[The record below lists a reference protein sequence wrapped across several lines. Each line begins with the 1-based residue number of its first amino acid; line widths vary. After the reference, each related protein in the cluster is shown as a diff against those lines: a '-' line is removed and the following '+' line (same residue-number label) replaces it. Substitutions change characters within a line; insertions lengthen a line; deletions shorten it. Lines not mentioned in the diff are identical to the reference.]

1 MLGGTFA
8 GRASGAEPGE
18 GAMRARWLRGLL
30 RTTAPP
36 IWVGIVVAAVAIAGE
51 TSLALLFR
59 HQNPGETFETLY
71 LFGILVVSAV
81 WGLGLAL
88 ATSVASVAA
97 LAYFW
102 PGGHF
107 EPLAIDNGV
116 IVVFFLIAALFMNFV
131 AGLARKRAIDAEES
145 RDKLTVLASQQEA
158 LRRVATLVARGV
170 DPSEVFAAVTKE
182 VGLLLGAEIAR
193 LVRYEADGTGTVA
206 AAWRRTG
213 DPVPVGSRIPIGGIV
228 ATPVLRSGKP
238 ARITEDSPPE
248 LPKGLYSAAGT
259 PVLVAGTLW
268 GAMTAL
274 SPQYAPLP
282 EGTEAR
288 MAEFTDLVGTAI
300 ANAQD
305 RADLM
310 ASRARVVAAA
320 DDARRRLERDLHD
333 GAQQRLVALGLHLR
347 MADESIPPELHEPKQ
362 QLSQITSELTDVSK
376 DLQELSRGIHPA
388 VLSQGGL
395 NPALKTLARR
405 SAVPVALDLAIERRL
420 PDAVEVAAYYVV
432 AESLTNAD
440 KHAEASEVNVGANTD
455 DVNLHLS
462 IRDDGIGGADT
473 RKGSGLIGLKDRVEA
488 LGGDLQIVSNP
499 GSGTS
504 LDVTIPLEAGHPGHF
519 GARGTIASPNAPRSG
534 R

>member
-1 MLGGTFA
+1 
-8 GRASGAEPGE
+8 
-18 GAMRARWLRGLL
+18 
-30 RTTAPP
+30 
-36 IWVGIVVAAVAIAGE
+36 
-51 TSLALLFR
+51 
-59 HQNPGETFETLY
+59 
-71 LFGILVVSAV
+71 
-81 WGLGLAL
+81 
-88 ATSVASVAA
+88 
-97 LAYFW
+97 
-102 PGGHF
+102 
-107 EPLAIDNGV
+107 
-116 IVVFFLIAALFMNFV
+116 
-131 AGLARKRAIDAEES
+131 
-145 RDKLTVLASQQEA
+145 
-158 LRRVATLVARGV
+158 
-170 DPSEVFAAVTKE
+170 
-182 VGLLLGAEIAR
+182 
-193 LVRYEADGTGTVA
+193 
-206 AAWRRTG
+206 
-213 DPVPVGSRIPIGGIV
+213 
-228 ATPVLRSGKP
+228 
-238 ARITEDSPPE
+238 
-248 LPKGLYSAAGT
+248 
-259 PVLVAGTLW
+259 
-268 GAMTAL
+268 
-274 SPQYAPLP
+274 
-282 EGTEAR
+282 
-288 MAEFTDLVGTAI
+288 
-300 ANAQD
+300 
-305 RADLM
+305 M

-347 MADESIPPELHEPKQ
+347 IVDESIPPELHEPKQ

-395 NPALKTLARR
+395 TPALKTLARR